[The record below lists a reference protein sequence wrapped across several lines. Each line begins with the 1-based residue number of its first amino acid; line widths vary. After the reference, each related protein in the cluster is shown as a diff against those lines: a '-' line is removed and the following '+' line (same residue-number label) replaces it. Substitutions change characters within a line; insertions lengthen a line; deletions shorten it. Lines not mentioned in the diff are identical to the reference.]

1 MPKRADPRQI
11 AKLVQVQHARRAAAD
26 AALVEARD
34 AEVSA
39 REACNDAKA
48 AATAAADDWSDFLSK
63 PGFAPEYARGLAA
76 RLIAREATASDLG
89 VRLTLAEEAHVQRQD
104 GWRLSEALV
113 KLADAS
119 LTRARRATARA
130 REEKRL
136 GALSDRITFGWMR
149 S

>member
-1 MPKRADPRQI
+1 MSKRADPRQI

-39 REACNDAKA
+39 REARDDAQTA
-48 AATAAADDWSDFLSK
+48 AMAAADDWSDFLSK
-63 PGFAPEYARGLAA
+63 PGFAPDYARGLAA
-76 RLIAREATASDLG
+76 RLIAREAAAGDAG
-89 VRLTLAEEAHVQRQD
+89 GRLTLAEEAHVQRQD

-113 KLADAS
+113 RLADAS
-119 LTRARRATARA
+119 LTRARREAARA

-136 GALSDRITFGWMR
+136 GALSDRTTFGWMR

>member
-26 AALVEARD
+26 AVLVEARD
-34 AEVSA
+34 AEMSA
-39 REACNDAKA
+39 REARDDAQS
-48 AATAAADDWSDFLSK
+48 AATAAAGDWSDFLSR
-63 PGFAPEYARGLAA
+63 PGFAPEYARDLAA
-76 RLIAREATASDLG
+76 RLIAREASASDAG
-89 VRLTLAEEAHVQRQD
+89 GRLTLAEGAHMQRQD
-104 GWRLSEALV
+104 GWRLAEALV

-119 LTRARRATARA
+119 LIRARRAAARA

-136 GALSDRITFGWMR
+136 GALSDRITFGWTQ

>member
-11 AKLVQVQHARRAAAD
+11 AKLVQVQHARRAAAE
-26 AALVEARD
+26 AVLVEARD
-34 AEVSA
+34 AESSA
-39 REACNDAKA
+39 RGARDEAQT
-48 AATAAADDWSDFLSK
+48 AATAAAGDWSDFLSR

-76 RLIAREATASDLG
+76 RLIAREAAAG
-89 VRLTLAEEAHVQRQD
+89 EAGARLTLAERAHVQRQD

-119 LTRARRATARA
+119 LTKARRTTARA

>member
-11 AKLVQVQHARRAAAD
+11 AKLVQVQHARRAAAE
-26 AALVEARD
+26 AALVDARD
-34 AEVSA
+34 AEASA
-39 REACNDAKA
+39 REARDGAQTAVAVA
-48 AATAAADDWSDFLSK
+48 AGDWSDFLSR

-76 RLIAREATASDLG
+76 RLVAREAAADDAG
-89 VRLTLAEEAHVQRQD
+89 VSLTLAEGAHVQRQD

-113 KLADAS
+113 KLADTS
-119 LTRARRATARA
+119 LTQARRATARA

>member
-11 AKLVQVQHARRAAAD
+11 VKLVQVQHARRAAAE
-26 AALVEARD
+26 AALAEARD
-34 AEVSA
+34 AESSA
-39 REACNDAKA
+39 RGARDEAQN
-48 AATAAADDWSDFLSK
+48 AATAAADDWSDFLSR
-63 PGFAPEYARGLAA
+63 PGFAPEYACGLAA
-76 RLIAREATASDLG
+76 RLIAREAAAG
-89 VRLTLAEEAHVQRQD
+89 EAGERLILAEGAHVQRQD

-119 LTRARRATARA
+119 LTKARRTTARA

>member
-11 AKLVQVQHARRAAAD
+11 AKLAQVQHARRAAAE

-34 AEVSA
+34 AESSA
-39 REACNDAKA
+39 REARDEAQT
-48 AATAAADDWSDFLSK
+48 AATAASGDWSDFLSR
-63 PGFAPEYARGLAA
+63 PGFAPEYAGGLAA
-76 RLIAREATASDLG
+76 RLIAREAAAG
-89 VRLTLAEEAHVQRQD
+89 EAGARLTLAEDAHVARQD

-119 LTRARRATARA
+119 LTRARRTTARA

>member
-11 AKLVQVQHARRAAAD
+11 AKLVQVQHARHAAAD
-26 AALVEARD
+26 AALVEGRD

-39 REACNDAKA
+39 REARDAAQA
-48 AATAAADDWSDFLSK
+48 AAMAAADDWSDFLSR

-76 RLIAREATASDLG
+76 RLIAREAAAGDAG
-89 VRLTLAEEAHVQRQD
+89 ARLTLAERAHAQRQD

-130 REEKRL
+130 HEEKRL
-136 GALSDRITFGWMR
+136 GALSDRITFDWLR